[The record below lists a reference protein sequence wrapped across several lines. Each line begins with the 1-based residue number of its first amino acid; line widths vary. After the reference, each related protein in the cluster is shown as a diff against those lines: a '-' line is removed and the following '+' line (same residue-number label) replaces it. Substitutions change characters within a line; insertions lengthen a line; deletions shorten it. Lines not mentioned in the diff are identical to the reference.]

1 MTMELATPSSARV
14 IDGALLDRLDGLQA
28 HLEANI
34 IGQPEVIPEVVKT
47 IKNAELGF
55 TEAGEPRSAFLFLGP
70 TGVGKT
76 EVTLQ
81 FTEYVCGPGKLIR
94 LDMSEFMNLDAV
106 GLLIGT
112 PSDNPEVRRGLLGQ
126 YYDRTGGTGTL
137 LFDEI
142 EKAHR
147 QVQDLFLQI
156 LDASRIS
163 LGNGETLNLSHMFLV
178 ATSNIGSQMLMHSRT
193 RNRETIVRRVQTE
206 AKGQM
211 RPEIYARFHPV
222 VVFNRLDFDAQRD
235 IARVHL
241 NKVLRH
247 MAGLGHRLDVD
258 DSVLGPIIDRGY
270 SEELG
275 ARPMRNAA
283 RAAVREAVREA
294 VFARDT
300 GHGTIRYDRSGQR
313 FFLDSSSS
321 PVASPSTGQN
331 RPAAST
337 TEPLNV

>member
-1 MTMELATPSSARV
+1 MTTKLATHASARV

-142 EKAHR
+142 EKAYR

-156 LDASRIS
+156 LDASRIT
-163 LGNGETLNLSHMFLV
+163 LGNGETLDLSRMFLV

-211 RPEIYARFHPV
+211 RPEIYARFNPV
-222 VVFNRLDFDAQRD
+222 VVFNRLDFDAQRN

-241 NKVLRH
+241 DKVLRH
-247 MAGLGHRLDVD
+247 M
-258 DSVLGPIIDRGY
+258 
-270 SEELG
+270 
-275 ARPMRNAA
+275 
-283 RAAVREAVREA
+283 
-294 VFARDT
+294 
-300 GHGTIRYDRSGQR
+300 DRSRATGSMWTTR
-313 FFLDSSSS
+313 SSVPSS
-321 PVASPSTGQN
+321 TGAIRRNSVRAPCATRLAPPSGRRCVRRCSPGTPGTAPSAMTGPANASFWTTRPRPWLSPSARQHGSALPTFN
-331 RPAAST
+331 P
-337 TEPLNV
+337 